1 MPGNVEIKARLQ
13 DVEGVRKI
21 SSELSQSSG
30 ETLIQEDVFFFTPNG
45 RLKLRTIKDVRSE
58 LIFYDRPDKIGPK
71 FSDYSKTEVAN
82 PESLKETLRQ
92 ALGIKGMV
100 RKVRKLYMV
109 GQTRVHIDNVE
120 GLGDFMEL
128 EVMMQEGQTAE
139 EGQKIA
145 EDLMDKLGVKQSDLL
160 SGAYMDMI
168 LKKSEAA

>member
-1 MPGNVEIKARLQ
+1 MPGNVEIKAKLN
-13 DVEGVRKI
+13 DVEGVQKI
-21 SSELSQSSG
+21 AAELSHSSG
-30 ETLIQEDVFFFTPNG
+30 ETLVQEDVFFLSPNG

-71 FSDYSKTEVAN
+71 FSDYSKTDIGN

-92 ALGIKGMV
+92 ALGIKGV
-100 RKVRKLYMV
+100 VKKVRKLYMV
-109 GQTRVHIDNVE
+109 GQTRVHVDNVE

-128 EVMMQEGQTAE
+128 EVMMKEGQTTE
-139 EGQKIA
+139 EGQQIA

-168 LKKSEAA
+168 LKKTDAA